1 MPAEWEEHEA
11 IWLAWPHDPDTFPEM
26 EKAEEVYVN
35 IISAIHESED
45 VNLVVKDEEMK
56 KRVLA
61 KLKDRKV
68 NEKKI
73 HLYLFEYAD
82 VWFRDY
88 GPIFLKKGNRL
99 AMTHW
104 TFNAWGG
111 KYEPLMKDTRMPSF
125 IRKKID
131 LPYFRIPM
139 VLEGGSI
146 DVNGKGTLLTTRQCL
161 LNRNRNPELTKEEI
175 ETRLK
180 ENLGVTNIIWL
191 NEGVEGDDTDGHVDD
206 IARFVNPFSIV
217 CAYEENEKDENYKAL
232 KENYE
237 LLRRAKDQDGNKF
250 NVIKLPM
257 PGMVEWE
264 GKRLPASYA
273 NFYIGNKVV
282 LAPVF
287 SHKNDRKALEILQDA
302 FPERKVIGIECTNL
316 VVGLGTIHCISQQ
329 QPRAE

>member
-146 DVNGKGTLLTTRQCL
+146 DINGKGTLLTTRQCL

-206 IARFVNPFSIV
+206 IARFVNPSTIV
-217 CAYEENEKDENYKAL
+217 CAYEEDHKDGNHSLL
-232 KENYE
+232 KENYQS
-237 LLRRAKDQDGNKF
+237 LRRAKDQDGNKF